1 MFTNISWSTYSMV
14 MLVLLCG
21 WYLFVGVKYY
31 HEEIKSI
38 LTGRSLQP
46 ENLPVTAKSV
56 HFNFGTETNNET
68 LTSAFAD
75 SDPTFQDVDNLVA
88 RLKTV
93 IGETSIGNLGKAEL
107 KNYLLMV
114 LSEYPTVKN
123 SPFQLSVSEFI
134 VSEFEKTGSVLL
146 SLQEA
151 EELWNE

>member
-1 MFTNISWSTYSMV
+1 MFTNMSWSTYSMV

-56 HFNFGTETNNET
+56 RFNFDTEANNET

-107 KNYLLMV
+107 MNYLSMV

-123 SPFQLSVSEFI
+123 SPFQLSVSELI